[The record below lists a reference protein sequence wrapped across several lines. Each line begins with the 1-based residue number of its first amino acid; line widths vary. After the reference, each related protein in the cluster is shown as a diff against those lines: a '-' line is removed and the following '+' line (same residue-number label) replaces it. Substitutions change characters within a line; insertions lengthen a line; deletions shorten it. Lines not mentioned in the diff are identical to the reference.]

1 MHWILRGLGAL
12 ALATLVACGGGG
24 TSDAPAG
31 VQVPQGARSGSA
43 SAGSNIS
50 ATNYANFA
58 GPLARAV
65 MSAMN
70 PSVPGISSGRDTPQS
85 RNHRM
90 AVQGQRW
97 VRLARDAMSSR
108 EQALATT
115 ILPSRCLSGSIRIT
129 LDDADN
135 SGKLSAGDSI
145 SITANGC
152 IAELGQPATSGSLGL
167 AINAIELDG
176 RDEPIAIDVTI
187 TFSGFEEEGFGVLSG
202 SVRLWFK
209 GDGLSGEQLRVSY
222 SSTAV
227 SEQGDR
233 LAYDFDVVGDSLG
246 SDGSFDMSGTFV
258 IDGEDYAMTSTTFRF
273 SGGSQPTT
281 GSVTLRDFLGNT
293 VTLRAKSNDTFDL
306 EFRPFGAPF
315 PLIIPGFIWKALLL
329 P

>member
-1 MHWILRGLGAL
+1 MHSILRGLGAL
-12 ALATLVACGGGG
+12 ALASLVACGGGG
-24 TSDAPAG
+24 NSDAPAG
-31 VQVPQGARSGSA
+31 VQVPQGARGGSA
-43 SAGSNIS
+43 SAGSSIS
-50 ATNYANFA
+50 ADNYASFA

-65 MSAMN
+65 MGAMD
-70 PSVPGISSGRDTPQS
+70 PSVPGISNGRDTPQS

-97 VRLARDAMSSR
+97 VHLALGTASSR

-115 ILPSRCLSGSIRIT
+115 ILPSRCLSGSIRIS

-135 SGKLSAGDSI
+135 SGKLSAGDRI

-152 IAELGQPATSGSLGL
+152 VVELGQPATTGSLGFT
-167 AINAIELDG
+167 INAIELNSSD
-176 RDEPIAIDVTI
+176 DPIALDVTI

-202 SVRLWFK
+202 SVRLWFR

-222 SSTAV
+222 SSTSV

-233 LAYDFDVVGDSLG
+233 LAYDFDVVGDSRG
-246 SDGSFDMSGTFV
+246 SDGRFDMSGTFV
-258 IDGEDYAMTSTTFRF
+258 IGGEGYAMTSTTFAF

-293 VTLRAKSNDTFDL
+293 VTLRAKSNGTFDL

-315 PLIIPGFIWKALLL
+315 PLIVPGFIWKALLL